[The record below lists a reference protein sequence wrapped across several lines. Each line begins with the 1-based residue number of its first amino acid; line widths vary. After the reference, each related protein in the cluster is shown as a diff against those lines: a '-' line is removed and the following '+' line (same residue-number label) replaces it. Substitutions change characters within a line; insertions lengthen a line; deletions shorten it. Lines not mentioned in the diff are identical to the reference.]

1 MAHSKADRATEL
13 CRDGPVRL
21 SSGAKRGLLA
31 PSRWVVVPG
40 GGVPSAQLGRMSIMH
55 FVTSVGR
62 GNS

>member
-13 CRDGPVRL
+13 CHGPVRL

-31 PSRWVVVPG
+31 LSRWVVVPG